1 MALGADVVFCRG
13 PAILH
18 SEQYFGGNVQE
29 YGHAERN
36 VGSLYKPTVP
46 PMGHQTPM
54 EPLRGHN
61 SQQALVDRI
70 NAAADVSRYVDASVL
85 SSADRR

>member
-1 MALGADVVFCRG
+1 MALGADVVFRRG
-13 PAILH
+13 PAIFH

-36 VGSLYKPTVP
+36 VGSLYKPFISSV
-46 PMGHQTPM
+46 GHQTPL
-54 EPLRGHN
+54 EPIRGYH
-61 SQQALVDRI
+61 SQQALVDRVD
-70 NAAADVSRYVDASVL
+70 AVVDVSRYVDASVL